1 MLTSGLR
8 FALRIRFDLLPI
20 QMIIRLGCP
29 RFVAKCGL
37 TLRWIEA
44 GAPNPAPVNAR
55 HEFGISPANCAG
67 ATGSPCWRE
76 ASCPGKAGAVRKDEG
91 DSMKRSWT
99 AWAVALAAIF
109 AVAGC
114 NDYGDR
120 KSTRLNSSHLVISYA
135 VFCLKKKKKTG

>member
-1 MLTSGLR
+1 MFGRRTGQYLAAMLTSGLR

-67 ATGSPCWRE
+67 ATGSP
-76 ASCPGKAGAVRKDEG
+76 AGARQAAPARLGPSEK
-91 DSMKRSWT
+91 MKET
-99 AWAVALAAIF
+99 Q
-109 AVAGC
+109 
-114 NDYGDR
+114 
-120 KSTRLNSSHLVISYA
+120 
-135 VFCLKKKKKTG
+135 